1 VSQERAEEEKKHRRR
16 WLDPLWQLATALGL
30 GTNAFGSR
38 LKTSEEEEAEKK
50 RRAERNKS
58 DIERER
64 EMAK

>member
-1 VSQERAEEEKKHRRR
+1 MSQERAEEERKHHRR
-16 WLDPLWQLATALGL
+16 WLDPLWQLAAALGM
-30 GTNAFGSR
+30 GTNALGSR

-58 DIERER
+58 DIKREH